1 MGKYCRILEEVEAVQ
16 AKDYNL
22 DELKNFSRKDVKGI
36 CRTSEELP
44 VYYIIPGIDS
54 VLWIGD
60 WLIRHENGRLEIKKN
75 NIFHQEYEPK

>member
-16 AKDYNL
+16 AKKDNL
-22 DELKNFSRKDVKGI
+22 DELKSFTEKDVKGI
-36 CRTSEELP
+36 FCASEELP

-54 VLWIGD
+54 VLWYGD

-75 NIFHQEYEPK
+75 NIFQQEYEPK